1 MKLILDIGNS
11 LTKLAIVDANQIVF
25 KTNVKEVNLKLI
37 KENIASY
44 TISKAI
50 ISDVKKMPVS
60 FYQDIKENFNLQDW
74 SYQKLPIQ
82 VDYKQAESLGQDR
95 IAAAIAAAD
104 AFPKKNVLIVQCG
117 SCICYDY
124 LSSEGT
130 YHGGAISPG
139 IEMRFKALHTFT
151 GNLPLLEKTPN
162 LPEFIGKNT
171 EESMLSGVLN
181 GMIKEVDSMIEEFKQ
196 RIDSDL
202 LVVLTGG
209 HAIFFD
215 KYLKNSN
222 FAVSDFVL
230 KGLNLI
236 LNFYVEENKNKHH
249 SN

>member
-11 LTKLAIVDANQIVF
+11 LTKLAIVDKDKFIF
-25 KTNVKEVNLKLI
+25 KTRLEETTVEKI
-37 KENIASY
+37 QENIAAYS
-44 TISKAI
+44 ISKAI
-50 ISDVKKMPVS
+50 ISDVKKMPDS
-60 FYQDIKENFNLQDW
+60 FYTDIKETFDIQDW
-74 SYQKLPIQ
+74 SFKKLPIQ
-82 VDYKQAESLGQDR
+82 LDYLKAETLGQDR
-95 IAAAIAAAD
+95 IAAAVAAAD
-104 AFPKKNVLIVQCG
+104 AFPEKNILIVQCG

-124 LSSEGT
+124 LSSKGI

-162 LPEFIGKNT
+162 LPEIIGKNT
-171 EESMLSGVLN
+171 EKSMLSGVLN
-181 GMIKEVDSMIEEFKQ
+181 GLMMEVDSMIEEFKQ
-196 RIDSDL
+196 QIDSNL

-236 LNFYVEENKNKHH
+236 LDFYVEENKNKNHR
-249 SN
+249 N

>member
-11 LTKLAIVDANQIVF
+11 LTKHAIVDANQIIF
-25 KTNVKEVNLKLI
+25 KINLNELNLKII
-37 KENIASY
+37 KESIASY

-50 ISDVKKMPVS
+50 ISDVKNMPAR
-60 FYQDIKENFNLQDW
+60 FYQEIKENFNLQDW
-74 SYQKLPIQ
+74 SYKKLPIHI
-82 VDYKQAESLGQDR
+82 DYKQAESLGQDR
-95 IAAAIAAAD
+95 IAAAVAAAD

-124 LSSEGT
+124 LSSHGT

-171 EESMLSGVLN
+171 KESMLSGVLN
-181 GMIKEVDSMIEEFKQ
+181 GMIREVDSMIEEFKQ
-196 RIDSDL
+196 QIDSDL

>member
-60 FYQDIKENFNLQDW
+60 FYQEIKDNFDLQDW
-74 SYQKLPIQ
+74 SYKKLPIQ
-82 VDYKQAESLGQDR
+82 VDYKQAETLGQDR
-95 IAAAIAAAD
+95 ISAAVAAAD
-104 AFPKKNVLIVQCG
+104 AFPKKNILIVQCG

-124 LSSEGT
+124 LSRDGI

-181 GMIKEVDSMIEEFKQ
+181 GMIREVDSMIEEFKQ

>member
-11 LTKLAIVDANQIVF
+11 LTKLAIVDKDKFLF
-25 KTNVKEVNLKLI
+25 KTSLADTTVEKI
-37 KENIASY
+37 QENIAAYS
-44 TISKAI
+44 ISKAI

-60 FYQDIKENFNLQDW
+60 FYQEIKENFNLQDW
-74 SYQKLPIQ
+74 SYQKLPIHIN
-82 VDYKQAESLGQDR
+82 YKQAESLGQDR
-95 IAAAIAAAD
+95 IAAAVAAAD

-124 LSSEGT
+124 LSSDGT

-196 RIDSDL
+196 QINSDL